1 MKPRTILT
9 GIVFLTAAA
18 LALLIY
24 DAADR
29 NPAEQDGTRLPATT
43 D

>member
-1 MKPRTILT
+1 MKPRTILI
-9 GIVFLTAAA
+9 GIIFLMAAA

-24 DAADR
+24 DTADR
-29 NPAEQDGTRLPATT
+29 RPAEEGGTRLPATT